1 MISILL
7 VMLKIEFVFGLGDV
21 IDLTNDDDGV
31 GDSKERVSLLTKR
44 RRNWLSVTKSKLQ
57 KSCCKDNIQA
67 IWHLLVTL
75 EASQVWTPGPFANL
89 EGMLASCFGG
99 IFFNFWCYYVM

>member
-21 IDLTNDDDGV
+21 IDLTNDDDDGV

-44 RRNWLSVTKSKLQ
+44 RRN
-57 KSCCKDNIQA
+57 
-67 IWHLLVTL
+67 
-75 EASQVWTPGPFANL
+75 
-89 EGMLASCFGG
+89 
-99 IFFNFWCYYVM
+99 

>member
-44 RRNWLSVTKSKLQ
+44 RRN
-57 KSCCKDNIQA
+57 
-67 IWHLLVTL
+67 
-75 EASQVWTPGPFANL
+75 
-89 EGMLASCFGG
+89 
-99 IFFNFWCYYVM
+99 